1 MLSSAFLRN
10 RTMRVWVGTQRSK
23 LCRITRGVPQGA
35 VLSPLL
41 FLVFI
46 NGIVSDLSTSAVPAL
61 FADDTA
67 LLYSISRKAG
77 PDRDADIAR
86 INADLA
92 TISAWC
98 HKWRLSLA
106 PDKTNAI
113 ILNKRH
119 SLNSRA
125 PPTILLNNVAIQWA
139 ADGCAVRYL
148 GVWID
153 RTLSLR
159 VHVAKKIATA
169 RLRLN
174 VLRAYAG
181 TDWGSSVV
189 LLQIYKQ
196 WIRPALEYCASCM
209 LNLSQRQCDLL
220 QQVQNEA
227 LRAKP

>member
-92 TISAWC
+92 NRARQ
-98 HKWRLSLA
+98 HRRRL
-106 PDKTNAI
+106 
-113 ILNKRH
+113 R
-119 SLNSRA
+119 RGG
-125 PPTILLNNVAIQWA
+125 WA
-139 ADGCAVRYL
+139 AAVASVR
-148 GVWID
+148 
-153 RTLSLR
+153 R
-159 VHVAKKIATA
+159 VPRGA
-169 RLRLN
+169 R
-174 VLRAYAG
+174 
-181 TDWGSSVV
+181 
-189 LLQIYKQ
+189 
-196 WIRPALEYCASCM
+196 
-209 LNLSQRQCDLL
+209 
-220 QQVQNEA
+220 
-227 LRAKP
+227 